1 MRKGIIALILE
12 ALLFWCFFSL
22 WNPIF
27 EKQREHD
34 RCESILNSVTIDIC
48 KQGLYSYLST
58 CKELQNPSVRCLKLV
73 SKDLEGGTVHCDMEG
88 EIDFSYNGNKYNG
101 TFKAE
106 GSTDSI
112 TSENIINSISF
123 FEGIHIRNHKSKISL
138 RFNCFGKIIVEQLK
152 FGESITIDG
161 IKCVF
166 ERKWDSGEWYMKTSK
181 ILTPVQMYKLYKNP
195 KCYNPNGI
203 HFSTEEFLLYGFVT
217 SSQIF
222 VSKSDGTVCR
232 YAANIDDND
241 NVKLRKID

>member
-1 MRKGIIALILE
+1 M
-12 ALLFWCFFSL
+12 
-22 WNPIF
+22 
-27 EKQREHD
+27 
-34 RCESILNSVTIDIC
+34 
-48 KQGLYSYLST
+48 
-58 CKELQNPSVRCLKLV
+58 
-73 SKDLEGGTVHCDMEG
+73 
-88 EIDFSYNGNKYNG
+88 
-101 TFKAE
+101 
-106 GSTDSI
+106 
-112 TSENIINSISF
+112 
-123 FEGIHIRNHKSKISL
+123 
-138 RFNCFGKIIVEQLK
+138 EQLK

-166 ERKWDSGEWYMKTSK
+166 ERKWDSGEWYIKTSK